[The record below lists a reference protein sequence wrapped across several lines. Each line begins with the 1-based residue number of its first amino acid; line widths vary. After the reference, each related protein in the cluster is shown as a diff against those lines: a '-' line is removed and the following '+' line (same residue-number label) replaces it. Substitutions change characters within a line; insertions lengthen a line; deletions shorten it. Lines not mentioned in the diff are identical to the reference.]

1 MPFEVIKEQCN
12 MESGDTGQA
21 MVYKIEGDQ
30 RVPFACH
37 ADEAS
42 AYAAIAAI
50 EAADEAKELDEI
62 IDQMAN
68 LFDGNEETMQDEV
81 PIEEMKEYEV
91 GDMVSFMTDTEQGVG
106 VVENFDVEANVYTV
120 RVYAVAG
127 EEYTPTDKLLNLP
140 LESLSEVNDDQ
151 DESEIEI
158 ELETDP
164 EAMAEVLPEDM
175 MPKAAAGE
183 LSDGDFVKWESA
195 GGEAQGKIIQIAT
208 EGTLAVPDSD
218 FTVDATADDPAAL
231 IEVYER
237 VEGGWRSS
245 GVVVGHKFSTLSK
258 IDPLEEAELPK
269 SRIIAKMKAVK
280 MDMEVSEDGKVGVIE
295 GFASTY
301 GNTDLGGDIVEK
313 GAFKQTLL
321 HKQGIVPLLL
331 DHGYNTRDVAGVAM
345 LEDQDKGLY
354 MKAEMPL
361 DDPEINAAYKKIKFM
376 IDRGAKMGLSI
387 GYDTIKSMPGEDG
400 TRLLKEVALHEVSVT
415 PFPMNTEAQIMAAK
429 SRKSKSRIKQALWQ
443 KTITRPA
450 RPVKRSVD
458 DYTSLLGDIKNL
470 INEFKNL

>member
-12 MESGDTGQA
+12 MESGESGQA
-21 MVYKIEGDQ
+21 MIYKIEGDQ
-30 RVPFACH
+30 RTPFACH

-42 AYAAIAAI
+42 AYAAVAAI
-50 EAADEAKELDEI
+50 EAADEAKELDQI
-62 IDQMAN
+62 LDQMSN
-68 LFDGNEETMQDEV
+68 LFDGNEETMQVDE
-81 PIEEMKEYEV
+81 PIVEEMKQFDI
-91 GDMVSFMTDTEQGVG
+91 GDMVNYMTETEQGVG
-106 VVENFDVEANVYTV
+106 VVENFDEAANVYTV

-127 EEYTPTDKLLNLP
+127 DQFEPTDVLLNLP
-140 LESLSEVNDDQ
+140 LEALSETEDD
-151 DESEIEI
+151 SEEEGTELEI
-158 ELETDP
+158 ELNAD
-164 EAMAEVLPEDM
+164 VLSEDEM
-175 MPKAAAGE
+175 KAAPGE
-183 LSDGDFVKWESA
+183 LTDGDFVKWESA
-195 GGEAQGKIIQIAT
+195 GGEAQGKVIQIAT
-208 EGTLAVPDSD
+208 EGSLTVPDSE
-218 FTVDATADDPAAL
+218 FTVEATAEDPAAL

-245 GVVVGHKFSTLSK
+245 GVVVGHRFSTLTK

-269 SRIIAKMKAVK
+269 SRIVAKMKSVK
-280 MDMEVSEDGKVGVIE
+280 MDMEVSDDGKVGIIE

-361 DDPEINAAYKKIKFM
+361 EDPEVNAAYKKIKFM
-376 IDRGAKMGLSI
+376 LDRGAKMGLSI

-400 TRLLKEVALHEVSVT
+400 TRLLKEVALHEVSIT

-429 SRKSKSRIKQALWQ
+429 SRKSKSKIKQALWQ
-443 KTITRPA
+443 KTITRPV
-450 RPVKRSVD
+450 RPVKRTVD

>member
-1 MPFEVIKEQCN
+1 MPFEVIAEQCN

-21 MVYKIEGDQ
+21 MIYKVEGDQ
-30 RVPFACH
+30 RTPFACH
-37 ADEAS
+37 VDEAS
-42 AYAAIAAI
+42 AYAAVAAI
-50 EAADEAKELDEI
+50 EAADEAKELDQI
-62 IDQMAN
+62 LDQMSN
-68 LFDGNEETMQDEV
+68 LFDGNEETMQEDE
-81 PIEEMKEYEV
+81 PIVEEMKQFDI
-91 GDMVSFMTDTEQGVG
+91 GDMVSYMTETEQGVG
-106 VVENFDVEANVYTV
+106 VVENFDEEANVYTV

-127 EEYTPTDKLLNLP
+127 DQFEPTDVLLNLP
-140 LESLSEVNDDQ
+140 LEALSETEDD
-151 DESEIEI
+151 SEQGTEVEI
-158 ELETDP
+158 ELNAD
-164 EAMAEVLPEDM
+164 VLPEDEM
-175 MPKAAAGE
+175 KAAPGE
-183 LSDGDFVKWESA
+183 LTDGDFVKWESA
-195 GGEAQGKIIQIAT
+195 GGEAQGKVIQIAT
-208 EGTLAVPDSD
+208 EGSLTVPDSE
-218 FTVDATADDPAAL
+218 FTVEATAEDPAAL
-231 IEVYER
+231 IEVFER

-245 GVVVGHKFSTLSK
+245 GVVVGHRFSTLSK
-258 IDPLEEAELPK
+258 IDPLEEAEMPK
-269 SRIIAKMKAVK
+269 SRIVAKMKSVK
-280 MDMEVSEDGKVGVIE
+280 MDMEVSEDGKVGIIE

-361 DDPEINAAYKKIKFM
+361 EDPEVNAAYKKIKFM
-376 IDRGAKMGLSI
+376 LDRGAKMGLSI

-400 TRLLKEVALHEVSVT
+400 TRLLKEVALHEVSIT

-429 SRKSKSRIKQALWQ
+429 SRKSKSKIKQALWQ
-443 KTITRPA
+443 KTITRPV
-450 RPVKRSVD
+450 RPVKRTVD

>member
-12 MESGDTGQA
+12 MESGESGQA
-21 MVYKIEGDQ
+21 MIYKIEGDQ
-30 RVPFACH
+30 RTPFACH

-42 AYAAIAAI
+42 AYAAVAAI
-50 EAADEAKELDEI
+50 EAADEAKELDQI
-62 IDQMAN
+62 LDQMSN
-68 LFDGNEETMQDEV
+68 LFDGNEETMQIDE
-81 PIEEMKEYEV
+81 PIVEEMKQFDI
-91 GDMVSFMTDTEQGVG
+91 GDMVSYMTDTEQGVG
-106 VVENFDVEANVYTV
+106 VVENFDEAANVYTV

-127 EEYTPTDKLLNLP
+127 DQFEPTDVLLNLP
-140 LESLSEVNDDQ
+140 LEALSETEDD
-151 DESEIEI
+151 SEEEGTEVEI
-158 ELETDP
+158 ELNAD
-164 EAMAEVLPEDM
+164 VIPEDEM
-175 MPKAAAGE
+175 KAAPGE
-183 LSDGDFVKWESA
+183 LTDGDFVKWESA
-195 GGEAQGKIIQIAT
+195 GGEAQGKVIQIAT
-208 EGTLAVPDSD
+208 EGSLTVPDSE
-218 FTVDATADDPAAL
+218 FTVEATAEDPAAL

-245 GVVVGHKFSTLSK
+245 GVVVGHRFSTLTK

-269 SRIIAKMKAVK
+269 SRIVAKMKSVK
-280 MDMEVSEDGKVGVIE
+280 MDMEVSEDGKVGIIE

-361 DDPEINAAYKKIKFM
+361 EDPEVNAAYKKIKFM
-376 IDRGAKMGLSI
+376 LDRGAKMGLSI

-400 TRLLKEVALHEVSVT
+400 TRLLKEVALHEVSIT

-429 SRKSKSRIKQALWQ
+429 SRKSKSKIKQALWQ
-443 KTITRPA
+443 KTITRPV
-450 RPVKRSVD
+450 RPVKRTVD

>member
-12 MESGDTGQA
+12 MESGESGQA
-21 MVYKIEGDQ
+21 MIYKIEGDQ
-30 RVPFACH
+30 RTPFACH

-42 AYAAIAAI
+42 AYAAVAAI
-50 EAADEAKELDEI
+50 EAADEAKELDQI
-62 IDQMAN
+62 FDQMSN
-68 LFDGNEETMQDEV
+68 LFDGNKETMQVDEPMV
-81 PIEEMKEYEV
+81 EEIKQFDI
-91 GDMVSFMTDTEQGVG
+91 GDMVSYMTETEQGVG
-106 VVENFDVEANVYTV
+106 VVENFDEEANVYTV

-127 EEYTPTDKLLNLP
+127 EQFEPTDVLLNLP
-140 LESLSEVNDDQ
+140 LEALSETEDD
-151 DESEIEI
+151 SEQGTEVEI
-158 ELETDP
+158 ELNAD
-164 EAMAEVLPEDM
+164 VLPDDEM
-175 MPKAAAGE
+175 KAAPGE
-183 LSDGDFVKWESA
+183 LTDGDFVKWESA
-195 GGEAQGKIIQIAT
+195 GGEAQGKVIQIAT
-208 EGTLAVPDSD
+208 EGSLTVPDSE
-218 FTVDATADDPAAL
+218 FTVEATAEDPAAL

-245 GVVVGHKFSTLSK
+245 GVVVGHRFSTLSK

-269 SRIIAKMKAVK
+269 SRIVAKMKSVK
-280 MDMEVSEDGKVGVIE
+280 MDMEVSEDGKVGIIE

-361 DDPEINAAYKKIKFM
+361 EDPEVNAAYKKIKFM
-376 IDRGAKMGLSI
+376 LDRGAKMGLSI

-400 TRLLKEVALHEVSVT
+400 TRLLKEVALHEVSIT

-429 SRKSKSRIKQALWQ
+429 SRKSKSKIKQALWQ
-443 KTITRPA
+443 KTITRPV
-450 RPVKRSVD
+450 RPVKRTVD

>member
-12 MESGDTGQA
+12 MESGESGQA
-21 MVYKIEGDQ
+21 MIYKIEGDQ
-30 RVPFACH
+30 RTPFACH

-42 AYAAIAAI
+42 AYAAVAAI
-50 EAADEAKELDEI
+50 EAADEAKELDQI
-62 IDQMAN
+62 LDQMSN
-68 LFDGNEETMQDEV
+68 LFDGNEETMQVDE
-81 PIEEMKEYEV
+81 PIVEEMKQFDI
-91 GDMVSFMTDTEQGVG
+91 GDMVSYMTDTEQGVG
-106 VVENFDVEANVYTV
+106 VVENFDEAANVYTV

-127 EEYTPTDKLLNLP
+127 EQFEPTDVLLNLP
-140 LESLSEVNDDQ
+140 LEALSETEDDS
-151 DESEIEI
+151 EEEGTEVEIEI
-158 ELETDP
+158 NADVQT
-164 EAMAEVLPEDM
+164 EDEM
-175 MPKAAAGE
+175 KAAPGE
-183 LSDGDFVKWESA
+183 LTDGDFVKWESA
-195 GGEAQGKIIQIAT
+195 GGEAQGKVIQIAT
-208 EGTLAVPDSD
+208 EGSLTVPDSE
-218 FTVDATADDPAAL
+218 FTVEATAEDPAAL

-245 GVVVGHKFSTLSK
+245 GVVVGHRFSTLTK

-269 SRIIAKMKAVK
+269 SRIVAKMKSVK
-280 MDMEVSEDGKVGVIE
+280 MDMEVSDDGKVGIIE

-361 DDPEINAAYKKIKFM
+361 EDPEVNAAYKKIKFM
-376 IDRGAKMGLSI
+376 LDRGAKMGLSI

-400 TRLLKEVALHEVSVT
+400 TRLLKEVALHEVSIT

-429 SRKSKSRIKQALWQ
+429 SRKSKSKIKQALWQ
-443 KTITRPA
+443 KTITRPV
-450 RPVKRSVD
+450 RPVKRTVD

>member
-1 MPFEVIKEQCN
+1 MPFEVIAEQCN

-21 MVYKIEGDQ
+21 MIYKIEGDQ
-30 RVPFACH
+30 RTPFACH
-37 ADEAS
+37 VDEAS

-50 EAADEAKELDEI
+50 EAADEAKELDQI
-62 IDQMAN
+62 LDQMSN
-68 LFDGNEETMQDEV
+68 LFDGNEETMQIEEPMV
-81 PIEEMKEYEV
+81 EEMKQFDI
-91 GDMVSFMTDTEQGVG
+91 GDMVNYMTETEQGVG
-106 VVENFDVEANVYTV
+106 VVENFDEAANVYTV

-127 EEYTPTDKLLNLP
+127 DQFEPTDVLLNLP
-140 LESLSEVNDDQ
+140 LEALSEAEGDSEEEATEV
-151 DESEIEI
+151 EIEVNA
-158 ELETDP
+158 D
-164 EAMAEVLPEDM
+164 VLPEDEM
-175 MPKAAAGE
+175 KAAPGE
-183 LSDGDFVKWESA
+183 LTDGDFVKWESA
-195 GGEAQGKIIQIAT
+195 GGEAQGKVIQIAT
-208 EGTLAVPDSD
+208 EGSLSVPDSE
-218 FTVDATADDPAAL
+218 FTVEATAEDPAAL
-231 IEVYER
+231 IEVFER

-245 GVVVGHKFSTLSK
+245 GVVVGHRFSTLTK

-269 SRIIAKMKAVK
+269 SRIVAKMKSVK
-280 MDMEVSEDGKVGVIE
+280 MDMEVSEDGKVGIIE

-361 DDPEINAAYKKIKFM
+361 EDPEVNAAYKKIKFM
-376 IDRGAKMGLSI
+376 LDRGAKMGLSI

-400 TRLLKEVALHEVSVT
+400 TRLLKEVALHEVSIT

-429 SRKSKSRIKQALWQ
+429 SRKSKSKIKQALWQ
-443 KTITRPA
+443 TTITRPV
-450 RPVKRSVD
+450 RPVKRTAD

>member
-12 MESGDTGQA
+12 MESGESGQA
-21 MVYKIEGDQ
+21 MIYKIEGDQ
-30 RVPFACH
+30 RTPFACH

-42 AYAAIAAI
+42 AYAAVAAI
-50 EAADEAKELDEI
+50 EAADEAKELDQI
-62 IDQMAN
+62 LDQMSN
-68 LFDGNEETMQDEV
+68 LFDGNEETMQVDE
-81 PIEEMKEYEV
+81 PIVEEMKQFDI
-91 GDMVSFMTDTEQGVG
+91 GDMVSYMTDTEQGVG
-106 VVENFDVEANVYTV
+106 VVENFDEAANVYTV

-127 EEYTPTDKLLNLP
+127 DQFEPTDVLLNLP
-140 LESLSEVNDDQ
+140 LEALSETEDD
-151 DESEIEI
+151 SEEEGTEVEI
-158 ELETDP
+158 ELNAD
-164 EAMAEVLPEDM
+164 VIPEDEM
-175 MPKAAAGE
+175 KAAPGE
-183 LSDGDFVKWESA
+183 LTDGDFVKWESA
-195 GGEAQGKIIQIAT
+195 GGEAQGKVIQIAT
-208 EGTLAVPDSD
+208 EGSLTVPDSE
-218 FTVDATADDPAAL
+218 FTVEATAEDPAAL
-231 IEVYER
+231 IEVFER

-245 GVVVGHKFSTLSK
+245 GVVVGHRFSTLSK

-269 SRIIAKMKAVK
+269 SRIVAKMKSVK
-280 MDMEVSEDGKVGVIE
+280 MDMEVSEDGKVGIIE

-361 DDPEINAAYKKIKFM
+361 EDPEVNAAYKKIKFM
-376 IDRGAKMGLSI
+376 LDRGAKMGLSI

-400 TRLLKEVALHEVSVT
+400 TRLLKEVALHEVSIT

-429 SRKSKSRIKQALWQ
+429 SRKSKSKIKQALWQ
-443 KTITRPA
+443 KTITRPV
-450 RPVKRSVD
+450 RPVKRTVD

>member
-1 MPFEVIKEQCN
+1 MPFEVIAEQCN

-21 MVYKIEGDQ
+21 MIYKIEGDQ
-30 RVPFACH
+30 RTPFACH
-37 ADEAS
+37 VDEAS
-42 AYAAIAAI
+42 AYAAIAAV
-50 EAADEAKELDEI
+50 EAADEAKELDQI
-62 IDQMAN
+62 LDQMSN
-68 LFDGNEETMQDEV
+68 LFDGNEETMQIDEPMV
-81 PIEEMKEYEV
+81 DEMKQFDI
-91 GDMVSFMTDTEQGVG
+91 GDMVSFITETEQGVG
-106 VVENFDVEANVYTV
+106 VVENFDEAANVYTV

-127 EEYTPTDKLLNLP
+127 DQFEPTDVLLNLP
-140 LESLSEVNDDQ
+140 LEALSETEDD
-151 DESEIEI
+151 SEEEGTEVEI
-158 ELETDP
+158 ELNAD
-164 EAMAEVLPEDM
+164 VLPDDEM
-175 MPKAAAGE
+175 KATPGE
-183 LSDGDFVKWESA
+183 LADGDFVKWESA
-195 GGEAQGKIIQIAT
+195 GGEAQGKVIQIAT
-208 EGTLAVPDSD
+208 EGSLTVPDSE
-218 FTVDATADDPAAL
+218 FTVEATAEDPAAL

-245 GVVVGHKFSTLSK
+245 GVVVGHRFSTLSK

-269 SRIIAKMKAVK
+269 SRIVAKMKSVK
-280 MDMEVSEDGKVGVIE
+280 VDMEVSEDGKVGIIE

-361 DDPEINAAYKKIKFM
+361 QDPEVNAAYKKIKFM
-376 IDRGAKMGLSI
+376 LDRGAKMGLSI

-400 TRLLKEVALHEVSVT
+400 TRLLKEVALHEVSIT

-429 SRKSKSRIKQALWQ
+429 SRKSKSKIKQALWQ
-443 KTITRPA
+443 KTITRPV
-450 RPVKRSVD
+450 RPVKRTAD

-470 INEFKNL
+470 INELKN

>member
-1 MPFEVIKEQCN
+1 MPFEVIAEQCN

-21 MVYKIEGDQ
+21 MIYKVEGDQ
-30 RVPFACH
+30 RTPFACH
-37 ADEAS
+37 VDEAS

-50 EAADEAKELDEI
+50 EAADEAKELDQI
-62 IDQMAN
+62 LDQMSN
-68 LFDGNEETMQDEV
+68 LFDSNEETMQIDE
-81 PIEEMKEYEV
+81 PIVEEMKQFDI
-91 GDMVSFMTDTEQGVG
+91 GDMVNYMTDTEQGVG
-106 VVENFDVEANVYTV
+106 VIENFDEAANVYTV

-127 EEYTPTDKLLNLP
+127 DQFEPTDVLLNLP
-140 LESLSEVNDDQ
+140 LEALSETEDD
-151 DESEIEI
+151 SEQGTEVEI
-158 ELETDP
+158 ELNADL
-164 EAMAEVLPEDM
+164 LPEDEM
-175 MPKAAAGE
+175 KAAPGE
-183 LSDGDFVKWESA
+183 LTDGDFVKWESA
-195 GGEAQGKIIQIAT
+195 GGEAQGKVIQIAT
-208 EGTLAVPDSD
+208 EGSLTVPDSE
-218 FTVDATADDPAAL
+218 FTVEATAEDPAAL

-245 GVVVGHKFSTLSK
+245 GVVVGHRFSTLSK

-269 SRIIAKMKAVK
+269 SRIVAKMKSVK
-280 MDMEVSEDGKVGVIE
+280 MDMEVSEDGKVGIIE

-361 DDPEINAAYKKIKFM
+361 EDPEVNAAYKKIKFM
-376 IDRGAKMGLSI
+376 LDRGAKMGLSI

-400 TRLLKEVALHEVSVT
+400 TRLLKEVALHEVSIT

-429 SRKSKSRIKQALWQ
+429 SRKSKSKIKQALWQ
-443 KTITRPA
+443 KTITRPV
-450 RPVKRSVD
+450 RPVKRTVD

>member
-12 MESGDTGQA
+12 MESGESGQA
-21 MVYKIEGDQ
+21 MIYKIEGDQ
-30 RVPFACH
+30 RTPFACH

-42 AYAAIAAI
+42 AYAAVAAI
-50 EAADEAKELDEI
+50 EAADEAKELDQI
-62 IDQMAN
+62 LDQMSN
-68 LFDGNEETMQDEV
+68 LFDGNEETMQVDETMV
-81 PIEEMKEYEV
+81 EEMKQFDI
-91 GDMVSFMTDTEQGVG
+91 GDMVNYMTETEQGVG
-106 VVENFDVEANVYTV
+106 VVENFDEEANVYTV

-127 EEYTPTDKLLNLP
+127 DQFEPTDVLLNLP
-140 LESLSEVNDDQ
+140 LEALSETEDD
-151 DESEIEI
+151 SEQGTEVEI
-158 ELETDP
+158 ELNADL
-164 EAMAEVLPEDM
+164 LPEDEM
-175 MPKAAAGE
+175 KAAPGE
-183 LSDGDFVKWESA
+183 LTDGDFVKWESA
-195 GGEAQGKIIQIAT
+195 GGEAQGKVIQIAT
-208 EGTLAVPDSD
+208 EGSLTVPDSE
-218 FTVDATADDPAAL
+218 FTVEATAEDPAAL

-245 GVVVGHKFSTLSK
+245 GVVVGHRFSTLTK

-269 SRIIAKMKAVK
+269 SRIVAKMKSVK
-280 MDMEVSEDGKVGVIE
+280 MDMEVSEDGKVGIIE

-361 DDPEINAAYKKIKFM
+361 EDPEVNAAYKKIKFM
-376 IDRGAKMGLSI
+376 LDRGAKMGLSI

-400 TRLLKEVALHEVSVT
+400 TRLLKEVALHEVSIT

-429 SRKSKSRIKQALWQ
+429 SRKSKSKIKQALWQ
-443 KTITRPA
+443 KTITRPV
-450 RPVKRSVD
+450 RPVKRTVD

>member
-1 MPFEVIKEQCN
+1 MPFEVIAEQCN

-21 MVYKIEGDQ
+21 MIYKIEGDQ
-30 RVPFACH
+30 RTPFACH
-37 ADEAS
+37 VDEAS

-50 EAADEAKELDEI
+50 EAADEAKELDQI
-62 IDQMAN
+62 LDQMSN
-68 LFDGNEETMQDEV
+68 LFDGNEETMQEDE
-81 PIEEMKEYEV
+81 PIVEEMKQFDI
-91 GDMVSFMTDTEQGVG
+91 GDMVSYMTETEQGVG
-106 VVENFDVEANVYTV
+106 VVENFDEAANVYTV

-127 EEYTPTDKLLNLP
+127 EQFEPTDVLLNLP
-140 LESLSEVNDDQ
+140 LEALSETEDD
-151 DESEIEI
+151 SEQGTEVEI
-158 ELETDP
+158 ELNAD
-164 EAMAEVLPEDM
+164 VLPDDEM
-175 MPKAAAGE
+175 KAAPGE
-183 LSDGDFVKWESA
+183 LTDGDFVKWESA
-195 GGEAQGKIIQIAT
+195 GGEAQGKVIQIAT
-208 EGTLAVPDSD
+208 EGSLNVPDSE
-218 FTVDATADDPAAL
+218 FTVEATAEDPAAL

-245 GVVVGHKFSTLSK
+245 GVVVGHRFSTLSK

-269 SRIIAKMKAVK
+269 SRIVAKMKSVK
-280 MDMEVSEDGKVGVIE
+280 MDMEVSDDGKVGIIE

-361 DDPEINAAYKKIKFM
+361 EDPEVNAAYKKIKFM
-376 IDRGAKMGLSI
+376 LDRGAKMGLSI

-400 TRLLKEVALHEVSVT
+400 TRLLKEVALHEVSIT

-429 SRKSKSRIKQALWQ
+429 SRKSKSKIKQALWQ
-443 KTITRPA
+443 KTITRPV
-450 RPVKRSVD
+450 RPVKRTAD

>member
-12 MESGDTGQA
+12 MESGESGQA
-21 MVYKIEGDQ
+21 MIYKIEGDQ
-30 RVPFACH
+30 RTPFACH

-42 AYAAIAAI
+42 AYAAVAAI
-50 EAADEAKELDEI
+50 EAADEAKELDQI
-62 IDQMAN
+62 LDQMSN
-68 LFDGNEETMQDEV
+68 LFDGNEETMQVDE
-81 PIEEMKEYEV
+81 PIVEEMKQFDI
-91 GDMVSFMTDTEQGVG
+91 GDMVNYMTDTEQGVG
-106 VVENFDVEANVYTV
+106 VVENFDEAANVYTV

-127 EEYTPTDKLLNLP
+127 DQFEPTDVLLNLP
-140 LESLSEVNDDQ
+140 LEALSETEDD
-151 DESEIEI
+151 SEEEGTEVEI
-158 ELETDP
+158 ELNADL
-164 EAMAEVLPEDM
+164 LPEDEM
-175 MPKAAAGE
+175 KAAPGE
-183 LSDGDFVKWESA
+183 LTDGDFVKWESA
-195 GGEAQGKIIQIAT
+195 GGEAQGKVIQIAT
-208 EGTLAVPDSD
+208 EGSLTVPDSE
-218 FTVDATADDPAAL
+218 FTVEATAEDPAAL

-245 GVVVGHKFSTLSK
+245 GVVVGHRFSTLTK

-269 SRIIAKMKAVK
+269 SRIVAKMKSVK
-280 MDMEVSEDGKVGVIE
+280 MDMEVSEDGKVGIIE

-361 DDPEINAAYKKIKFM
+361 EDPEVNAAYKKIKFM
-376 IDRGAKMGLSI
+376 LDRGAKMGLSI

-400 TRLLKEVALHEVSVT
+400 TRLLKEVALHEVSIT

-429 SRKSKSRIKQALWQ
+429 SRKSKSKIKQALWQ
-443 KTITRPA
+443 KTITRPV
-450 RPVKRSVD
+450 RPVKRTVD

>member
-12 MESGDTGQA
+12 MESGESGQA
-21 MVYKIEGDQ
+21 MIYKIEGDQ
-30 RVPFACH
+30 RTPFACH
-37 ADEAS
+37 VDEAS
-42 AYAAIAAI
+42 AYAAVAAI
-50 EAADEAKELDEI
+50 EAADEAKELDQI
-62 IDQMAN
+62 LDQMSN
-68 LFDGNEETMQDEV
+68 LFDGNEETMQEDE
-81 PIEEMKEYEV
+81 PIVEEMKQFDI
-91 GDMVSFMTDTEQGVG
+91 GDMVSFMTETEQGVG
-106 VVENFDVEANVYTV
+106 VIENFDEAANVYTV

-127 EEYTPTDKLLNLP
+127 DQFEPTDVLLNLP
-140 LESLSEVNDDQ
+140 IEALSETEDD
-151 DESEIEI
+151 SEEEATEVEI
-158 ELETDP
+158 ELNAD
-164 EAMAEVLPEDM
+164 VLPEDEM
-175 MPKAAAGE
+175 KAAPGE
-183 LSDGDFVKWESA
+183 LADGDFVKWESA
-195 GGEAQGKIIQIAT
+195 GGEAQGKVIQIAT
-208 EGTLAVPDSD
+208 EGSLTVPDSE
-218 FTVDATADDPAAL
+218 FTVEATAEDPAAL
-231 IEVYER
+231 IEVFER

-245 GVVVGHKFSTLSK
+245 GVVVGHRFSTLSK

-269 SRIIAKMKAVK
+269 SRIVAKMKSVK
-280 MDMEVSEDGKVGVIE
+280 MDMEVSEDGKVGIIE

-361 DDPEINAAYKKIKFM
+361 EDPEVNAAYKKIKFM
-376 IDRGAKMGLSI
+376 LDRGAKMGLSI

-400 TRLLKEVALHEVSVT
+400 TRLLKEVALHEVSIT

-429 SRKSKSRIKQALWQ
+429 SRKSKSKIKQALWQ
-443 KTITRPA
+443 KTITRPK
-450 RPVKRSVD
+450 RPVKRTVD

>member
-1 MPFEVIKEQCN
+1 
-12 MESGDTGQA
+12 
-21 MVYKIEGDQ
+21 
-30 RVPFACH
+30 
-37 ADEAS
+37 
-42 AYAAIAAI
+42 
-50 EAADEAKELDEI
+50 
-62 IDQMAN
+62 
-68 LFDGNEETMQDEV
+68 
-81 PIEEMKEYEV
+81 
-91 GDMVSFMTDTEQGVG
+91 MVSYMTDTEQGVG
-106 VVENFDVEANVYTV
+106 VVENFDEQANVYTV

-127 EEYTPTDKLLNLP
+127 EQFEPTDVLLNLP
-140 LESLSEVNDDQ
+140 LEALSEAEDDS
-151 DESEIEI
+151 EEEGTEVEIEVNA
-158 ELETDP
+158 D
-164 EAMAEVLPEDM
+164 VLPEDEM
-175 MPKAAAGE
+175 KAAPGE
-183 LSDGDFVKWESA
+183 LTDGDFVKWESA
-195 GGEAQGKIIQIAT
+195 GGEAQGKVIQIAT
-208 EGTLAVPDSD
+208 EGSLTVPDSE
-218 FTVDATADDPAAL
+218 FTVEATAEDPAAL

-245 GVVVGHKFSTLSK
+245 GVVVGHRFSTLSK
-258 IDPLEEAELPK
+258 IDPLEEAQLPK
-269 SRIIAKMKAVK
+269 SRIVAKMKSVK
-280 MDMEVSEDGKVGVIE
+280 MDMEVSEDGKVGIIE

-361 DDPEINAAYKKIKFM
+361 EDPEVNAAYKKIKFM
-376 IDRGAKMGLSI
+376 LDRGAKMGLSI

-400 TRLLKEVALHEVSVT
+400 TRLLKEVALHEVSIT

-429 SRKSKSRIKQALWQ
+429 SRKSKSKIKQALWQ
-443 KTITRPA
+443 KTITRPV
-450 RPVKRSVD
+450 RPVKRTVD

>member
-1 MPFEVIKEQCN
+1 MPFEVIAEQCN

-21 MVYKIEGDQ
+21 MIYKVEGDQ
-30 RVPFACH
+30 RTPFACH
-37 ADEAS
+37 VDEAS

-50 EAADEAKELDEI
+50 EAADEAKELDQI
-62 IDQMAN
+62 LDQMSN
-68 LFDGNEETMQDEV
+68 LFDGNDETMQQEE
-81 PIEEMKEYEV
+81 PMIEEMKQFDI
-91 GDMVSFMTDTEQGVG
+91 GDMVSYMTETEQGVG
-106 VVENFDVEANVYTV
+106 VVENFDEAANVYTV

-127 EEYTPTDKLLNLP
+127 DQFEPTDVLLNLP
-140 LESLSEVNDDQ
+140 LEALSEAEDDS
-151 DESEIEI
+151 EEEGTEVEIEVNA
-158 ELETDP
+158 D
-164 EAMAEVLPEDM
+164 VLPEDEM
-175 MPKAAAGE
+175 KAAPGE
-183 LSDGDFVKWESA
+183 LTDGDFVKWESA
-195 GGEAQGKIIQIAT
+195 GGEAQGKVIQIAT
-208 EGTLAVPDSD
+208 EGSLNVPDSE
-218 FTVDATADDPAAL
+218 FTVEATAEDPAAL

-245 GVVVGHKFSTLSK
+245 GVVVGHRFSTLSK
-258 IDPLEEAELPK
+258 IDPLQEAELPK
-269 SRIIAKMKAVK
+269 SRIVAKMKSVK
-280 MDMEVSEDGKVGVIE
+280 MDMEVSEDGKVGIIE

-361 DDPEINAAYKKIKFM
+361 EDPEVNAAYKKIKFM
-376 IDRGAKMGLSI
+376 LDRGAKMGLSI

-400 TRLLKEVALHEVSVT
+400 TRLLKEVALHEVSIT

-429 SRKSKSRIKQALWQ
+429 SRKSKSKIKQALWQ
-443 KTITRPA
+443 KTITRPV
-450 RPVKRSVD
+450 RPVKRTAD

>member
-1 MPFEVIKEQCN
+1 MPFEVIAEQCN

-21 MVYKIEGDQ
+21 MIYKVEGDQ
-30 RVPFACH
+30 RTPFACH
-37 ADEAS
+37 VDEAS

-50 EAADEAKELDEI
+50 EAADEAKELDQI
-62 IDQMAN
+62 LDQMSN
-68 LFDGNEETMQDEV
+68 LFDGNEETMQEDE
-81 PIEEMKEYEV
+81 PIVEEMKQFDI
-91 GDMVSFMTDTEQGVG
+91 GDMVSFMTETEQGVG
-106 VVENFDVEANVYTV
+106 VVENIDEAANVYTV

-127 EEYTPTDKLLNLP
+127 EQFEPTDVLLNLP
-140 LESLSEVNDDQ
+140 LEALSETEDD
-151 DESEIEI
+151 SEEEGTEVEI
-158 ELETDP
+158 ELNAD
-164 EAMAEVLPEDM
+164 VLPEDEM
-175 MPKAAAGE
+175 KAAPGE
-183 LSDGDFVKWESA
+183 LADGDFVKWESA
-195 GGEAQGKIIQIAT
+195 GGEAQGKVIQIAT
-208 EGTLAVPDSD
+208 EGSLTVPDSE
-218 FTVDATADDPAAL
+218 FTVEATAEDPAAL
-231 IEVYER
+231 IEVFER

-245 GVVVGHKFSTLSK
+245 GVVVGHRFSTLSK

-269 SRIIAKMKAVK
+269 SRIVAKMKSVK
-280 MDMEVSEDGKVGVIE
+280 MDMEVSEDGKVGIIE

-361 DDPEINAAYKKIKFM
+361 EDPEVNAAYKKIKFM
-376 IDRGAKMGLSI
+376 LDRGAKMGLSI

-400 TRLLKEVALHEVSVT
+400 TRLLKEVALHEVSIT

-429 SRKSKSRIKQALWQ
+429 SRKSKSKIKQALWQ
-443 KTITRPA
+443 KTITRPV
-450 RPVKRSVD
+450 RPVKRTID

>member
-1 MPFEVIKEQCN
+1 MPFEVIAEQCN

-21 MVYKIEGDQ
+21 MIYKVEGDQ
-30 RVPFACH
+30 RTPFACH
-37 ADEAS
+37 VDEAS

-50 EAADEAKELDEI
+50 EAADEAKELDQI
-62 IDQMAN
+62 LDQMSN
-68 LFDGNEETMQDEV
+68 LFDGNEETMQEDE
-81 PIEEMKEYEV
+81 PIVEEIKQFDI
-91 GDMVSFMTDTEQGVG
+91 GDMVNYMTETEQGVG
-106 VVENFDVEANVYTV
+106 VVENFDEAANVYTV

-127 EEYTPTDKLLNLP
+127 DQFEPTDVLLNLP
-140 LESLSEVNDDQ
+140 LEALSETEDD
-151 DESEIEI
+151 SEQGTEVEI
-158 ELETDP
+158 ELNAD
-164 EAMAEVLPEDM
+164 VLPEDEM
-175 MPKAAAGE
+175 KAAPGE
-183 LSDGDFVKWESA
+183 LTDGDFVKWESA
-195 GGEAQGKIIQIAT
+195 GGEAQGKVIQIAT
-208 EGTLAVPDSD
+208 EGSLNVPDSE
-218 FTVDATADDPAAL
+218 FTVEATAEDPAAL

-245 GVVVGHKFSTLSK
+245 GVVVGHRFSTLSK

-269 SRIIAKMKAVK
+269 SRIVAKMKSVK
-280 MDMEVSEDGKVGVIE
+280 MDMEVSEDGKVGIIE

-361 DDPEINAAYKKIKFM
+361 EDPEVNAAYKKIKFM
-376 IDRGAKMGLSI
+376 LDRGAKMGLSI

-400 TRLLKEVALHEVSVT
+400 TRLLKEVALHEVSIT

-429 SRKSKSRIKQALWQ
+429 SRKSKSKIKQALWQ
-443 KTITRPA
+443 KTITRPV
-450 RPVKRSVD
+450 RPVKRTAD

>member
-12 MESGDTGQA
+12 MESGESGQA
-21 MVYKIEGDQ
+21 MIYKIEGDQ
-30 RVPFACH
+30 RTPFACH

-42 AYAAIAAI
+42 AYAAVAAI
-50 EAADEAKELDEI
+50 EAADEAKELDQI
-62 IDQMAN
+62 LDQMSN
-68 LFDGNEETMQDEV
+68 LFDGNEETMQIDE
-81 PIEEMKEYEV
+81 PIVEEIKQFDI
-91 GDMVSFMTDTEQGVG
+91 GDMVSYMTETEQGVG
-106 VVENFDVEANVYTV
+106 VVENFDEEANVYTV

-127 EEYTPTDKLLNLP
+127 DQFEPTDVLLNLP
-140 LESLSEVNDDQ
+140 LEALSETEDD
-151 DESEIEI
+151 SEQGTEVEI
-158 ELETDP
+158 ELNAD
-164 EAMAEVLPEDM
+164 VLPEDEM
-175 MPKAAAGE
+175 KVAPGE
-183 LSDGDFVKWESA
+183 LTDGDFVKWESA
-195 GGEAQGKIIQIAT
+195 GGEAQGKVIQIAT
-208 EGTLAVPDSD
+208 EGSLNVPDSE
-218 FTVDATADDPAAL
+218 FTVEATAEDPAAL

-245 GVVVGHKFSTLSK
+245 GVVVGHRFSTLSK

-269 SRIIAKMKAVK
+269 SRIVAKMKSVK
-280 MDMEVSEDGKVGVIE
+280 MDMEVSDDGKVGIIE

-361 DDPEINAAYKKIKFM
+361 EDPEVNAAYKKIKFM
-376 IDRGAKMGLSI
+376 LDRGAKMGLSI

-400 TRLLKEVALHEVSVT
+400 TRLLKEVALHEVSIT

-429 SRKSKSRIKQALWQ
+429 SRKSKSKIKQALWQ
-443 KTITRPA
+443 KTITRPV
-450 RPVKRSVD
+450 RPVKRTVD

>member
-12 MESGDTGQA
+12 MESGESGQA
-21 MVYKIEGDQ
+21 MIYKIEGDQ
-30 RVPFACH
+30 RTPFACH

-42 AYAAIAAI
+42 AYAAVAAI
-50 EAADEAKELDEI
+50 EAADEAKELDQI
-62 IDQMAN
+62 LDQMSN
-68 LFDGNEETMQDEV
+68 LFDGNEETMQEDE
-81 PIEEMKEYEV
+81 PIVEEIKQFDI
-91 GDMVSFMTDTEQGVG
+91 GDMVSYMTETEQGVG
-106 VVENFDVEANVYTV
+106 VVENFDEEANVYTV

-127 EEYTPTDKLLNLP
+127 DQFEPTDVLLNLP
-140 LESLSEVNDDQ
+140 LEALSETEDD
-151 DESEIEI
+151 SEQGTEVEI
-158 ELETDP
+158 ELNAD
-164 EAMAEVLPEDM
+164 VLPEDEM
-175 MPKAAAGE
+175 KAAPGE
-183 LSDGDFVKWESA
+183 LTDGDFVKWESA
-195 GGEAQGKIIQIAT
+195 GGEAQGKVIQIAT
-208 EGTLAVPDSD
+208 EGSLNVPDSE
-218 FTVDATADDPAAL
+218 FTVEATAEDPAAL

-245 GVVVGHKFSTLSK
+245 GVVVGHRFSTLSK

-269 SRIIAKMKAVK
+269 SRIVAKMKSVK
-280 MDMEVSEDGKVGVIE
+280 MDMEVSDDGKVGIIE

-361 DDPEINAAYKKIKFM
+361 EDPEVNAAYKKIKFM
-376 IDRGAKMGLSI
+376 LDRGAKMGLSI

-400 TRLLKEVALHEVSVT
+400 TRLLKEVALHEVSIT

-429 SRKSKSRIKQALWQ
+429 SRKSKSKIKQALWQ
-443 KTITRPA
+443 KTITRPV
-450 RPVKRSVD
+450 RPVKRTAD

>member
-1 MPFEVIKEQCN
+1 MPFEVIAEQCN

-21 MVYKIEGDQ
+21 MIYKVEGDQ
-30 RVPFACH
+30 RTPFACH
-37 ADEAS
+37 VDEAS

-50 EAADEAKELDEI
+50 EAADEAKELDQI
-62 IDQMAN
+62 LNQMSN
-68 LFDGNEETMQDEV
+68 LFDGNEETMQEDEPMV
-81 PIEEMKEYEV
+81 DEMKQFDI
-91 GDMVSFMTDTEQGVG
+91 GDMVSYMTETEQGVG
-106 VVENFDVEANVYTV
+106 VVENFDEAANLYTV

-127 EEYTPTDKLLNLP
+127 DQFEPTDVLLNLP
-140 LESLSEVNDDQ
+140 LEALSEAEDDS
-151 DESEIEI
+151 EEEATEVEIEVNA
-158 ELETDP
+158 D
-164 EAMAEVLPEDM
+164 VLPEDEM
-175 MPKAAAGE
+175 KAAPGE
-183 LSDGDFVKWESA
+183 LADGDFVKWESA
-195 GGEAQGKIIQIAT
+195 GGEAQGKVIQIAT
-208 EGTLAVPDSD
+208 EGSLTVPDSE
-218 FTVDATADDPAAL
+218 FTVEATAEDPAAL
-231 IEVYER
+231 IEVFER

-245 GVVVGHKFSTLSK
+245 GVVVGHRFSTLTK

-269 SRIIAKMKAVK
+269 SRIVAKMKSVK
-280 MDMEVSEDGKVGVIE
+280 MDMEVSEDGKVGIIE

-361 DDPEINAAYKKIKFM
+361 EDPEVNAAYKKTKFKL
-376 IDRGAKMGLSI
+376 DRGAKMVLSI
-387 GYDTIKSMPGEDG
+387 GYDTIKSMPEEDG
-400 TRLLKEVALHEVSVT
+400 KRLLKEVALHEVSIT

-429 SRKSKSRIKQALWQ
+429 SRKSKSKIKQALWQ
-443 KTITRPA
+443 KTITRPV
-450 RPVKRSVD
+450 RPVKRTVD